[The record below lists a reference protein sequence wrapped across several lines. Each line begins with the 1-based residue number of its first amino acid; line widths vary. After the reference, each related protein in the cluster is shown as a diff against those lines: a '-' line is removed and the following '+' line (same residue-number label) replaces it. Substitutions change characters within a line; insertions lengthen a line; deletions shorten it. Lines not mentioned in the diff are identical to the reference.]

1 MDNLLT
7 EVQEI
12 FRSVFDSPDLEITPQ
27 SNAHNVDGWDS
38 IVHISIVMALEKRYK
53 VKFGLGQ
60 LQDLEDVG
68 DLLNLLKSKIAAA
81 RG

>member
-27 SNAHNVDGWDS
+27 SNAQNVDGWDS
-38 IVHISIVMALEKRYK
+38 LAHISLIIAIEKRYN

-68 DLLNLLKSKIAAA
+68 GLLNLLNSKIAAA
-81 RG
+81 RN